1 MNQLIDALGMRW
13 DATREMLLLGLIL
26 ARSMPLI
33 FMTPFLAG
41 QVAPPE
47 VKMSLGVMF
56 ALLVWPIAHDSI
68 TLIPI
73 HAMPYVLLMLKEIF
87 VGFSIGFVSSHVF
100 YAMEV
105 AGRFIDTARGSA
117 MAEVMVP
124 STRGRA
130 TILGNL
136 YQQLLLVFFITL
148 GGHHIYL
155 QTFFDSFVKIPLH
168 LNIDTT
174 PGFAPLAEYTTRL
187 TADILLTATILAA
200 PALAATFITDLVFGI
215 LNRVAPQLN
224 AYFMAM
230 PVKAMGALA
239 MIMVAIPAFV
249 ARLSLYMEG
258 SLAAAQ
264 QTVLMLMQRP

>member
-1 MNQLIDALGMRW
+1 MNELLDAFGMRW

-26 ARSMPLI
+26 ARSLPLI
-33 FMTPFLAG
+33 FMAPFLAG
-41 QVAPPE
+41 QLAPPE
-47 VKMSLGVMF
+47 VKMSIGVMF

-73 HAMPYVLLMLKEIF
+73 YAMPFMLLMMKEIF
-87 VGFSIGFVSSHVF
+87 VGFAIGFTSSHIF

-148 GGHHIYL
+148 GGL
-155 QTFFDSFVKIPLH
+155 QVFFDTFFDSFIKIPLH
-168 LNIDTT
+168 VNIDMT
-174 PGFAPLAEYTTRL
+174 PGFTGLAEYATRL
-187 TADILLTATILAA
+187 TGDIMLTATILAA
-200 PALAATFITDLVFGI
+200 PAIAATFITDLVFGI

-239 MIMVAIPAFV
+239 MIMVALPAFT
-249 ARLSLYMEG
+249 ARVLLYMES

-264 QTVLMLMQRP
+264 HTVLMMMHRS

>member
-1 MNQLIDALGMRW
+1 MRELLDAFGMRF
-13 DATREMLLLGLIL
+13 DGTREMLLLGLIL
-26 ARSMPLI
+26 ARSLPMI

-41 QVAPPE
+41 QLAPPE
-47 VKMSLGVMF
+47 IKMAIGVMF
-56 ALLVWPIAHDSI
+56 ALLIWPIAHGSI
-68 TLIPI
+68 LLIPI
-73 HAMPYVLLMLKEIF
+73 YAMPYMMLMFKEIF
-87 VGFSIGFVSSHVF
+87 VGFAIGFASSHVF

-136 YQQLLLVFFITL
+136 YQQMLLVFFITL
-148 GGHHIYL
+148 GGHQIFFD
-155 QTFFDSFVKIPLH
+155 TFFESFVKIPLH
-168 LNIDTT
+168 ENIDLT
-174 PGFAPLAEYTTRL
+174 PGFGPMAEYATRL
-187 TADILLTATILAA
+187 TGDIMLTATILAA
-200 PALAATFITDLVFGI
+200 PAIAATFITDLVFGI

-239 MIMVAIPAFV
+239 MIMVALPAFT
-249 ARLSLYMEG
+249 ARLVLYMES
-258 SLAAAQ
+258 SLNAAQ
-264 QTVLMLMQRP
+264 QTIIMLMHRT